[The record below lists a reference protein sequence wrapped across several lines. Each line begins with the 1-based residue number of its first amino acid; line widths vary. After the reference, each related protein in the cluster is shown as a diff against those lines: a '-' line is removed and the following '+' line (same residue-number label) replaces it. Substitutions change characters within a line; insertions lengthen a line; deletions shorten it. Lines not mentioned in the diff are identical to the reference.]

1 MECKNR
7 GDINSIFEKEIER
20 QEKKY
25 QRDLSF
31 WKYKTDTVQND
42 EAVYNKLIAGIKVD
56 EVEQLPVKNIL
67 LNIKDVFGEWNWT
80 SQTTLE
86 KDEQMIEIFM
96 TEQIVRF
103 DCYSVTNENMNLI
116 IDIMNKYGCPLYDS
130 SISIRFE
137 L

>member
-1 MECKNR
+1 MA
-7 GDINSIFEKEIER
+7 
-20 QEKKY
+20 
-25 QRDLSF
+25 RDLSF
-31 WKYKTDTVQND
+31 WKCKTDTVQND
-42 EAVYNKLIAGIKVD
+42 EAVYNKLIAGVRVD
-56 EVEQLPVKNIL
+56 AVEDLPVKNIL
-67 LNIKDVFGEWNWT
+67 LHVKDVFKEWNWT

-86 KDEQMIEIFM
+86 KEEQMIELFM
-96 TEQIVRF
+96 TDQIIRF

>member
-1 MECKNR
+1 MA
-7 GDINSIFEKEIER
+7 
-20 QEKKY
+20 
-25 QRDLSF
+25 RDLSF

-67 LNIKDVFGEWNWT
+67 FNIKDVFGEWNWT

-103 DCYSVTNENMNLI
+103 DCYSVINENMNLI